1 MLIRGQILDIPNRR
15 IFPGVIEVTDGKIT
29 AIREDQSVTE
39 SGYLCPGFI
48 DAHVHIESSMLT
60 PPEFA
65 RIAVIH
71 GTTGTVSDPHEI
83 ANVLGLEGVRYMQ
96 KLAEQTPMKI
106 HLGIPSCVP
115 ATNFET
121 AGATLGPAEIEELC
135 RDESLV
141 YLSEMMNFPGV
152 IHRDPVVME
161 KLAIAKRYGK
171 RIDGHAPGLRGEELK
186 AYVSAGIETDHECF
200 QIDEAR
206 EKLAL
211 GQKILIR
218 EGSAAKNFE
227 ELWPLLAE
235 HPDSCMLCS
244 DDKHPDDLIEGHI
257 NQLCARAVAH
267 GVPLFDVLQAAC
279 VNPATHYGL
288 RCGLLR
294 PGDAAD
300 FVRLH
305 DLVGFRVM
313 ETWIDGVCVARN
325 GAPLLPKSRSPR
337 ANKFC
342 VSAKKAEDFVIAVPG
357 DGSGPLGQRALPKVD
372 GTDGRD
378 GWPQPSATDQGA
390 DGRGTDSQGT
400 DGQGTDGQGTDGQ
413 GTDGHRPP
421 LHACKVRVI
430 EALDG
435 QIVTGGGEAEA
446 EVKDGCVLADAS
458 RDLLKIAVVNRY
470 ANTAPAVAFVRGV
483 GLKHGAMASSVAHDC
498 HNIVAVGASDE
509 DLARAV
515 NLLIAN
521 EGGISV
527 VGPDGLED
535 VLPLPVAGLMSD
547 GYAEDAAAGYARITA
562 QAKALG
568 SGLHAP
574 YMTLSFLALL
584 VIPALKL
591 SDLGLFDGR
600 KFEFVPVVD
609 AAL

>member
-1 MLIRGQILDIPNRR
+1 MHLRGQILDIPNQR
-15 IFPGVIEVTDGKIT
+15 IFPGVIEVADGKI
-29 AIREDQSVTE
+29 AAVREDQTVTE
-39 SGYLCPGFI
+39 PGYLCPGFI

-96 KLAEQTPMKI
+96 KLAAQTPVKI
-106 HLGIPSCVP
+106 HFGIPSCVP

-121 AGATLGPAEIEELC
+121 AGATLGPAEVEELC
-135 RDESLV
+135 RDDSLV

-152 IHRDPVVME
+152 IHRDPIVME
-161 KLAIAKRYGK
+161 KIALAKRYGK

-186 AYVSAGIETDHECF
+186 AYVSAGIQTDHECF

-227 ELWPLLAE
+227 ELWPLLRE
-235 HPDSCMLCS
+235 HPESCMLCS
-244 DDKHPDDLIEGHI
+244 DDKHPDDLLEGHI

-267 GVPLFDVLQAAC
+267 GVPLFNVLRAAC
-279 VNPATHYGL
+279 VNPVEHYGL

-294 PGDAAD
+294 AGDPAD
-300 FVRLH
+300 VIRLH
-305 DLVGFRVM
+305 NLVDFRVM
-313 ETWIDGVCVARN
+313 ETWIDGVCVARD
-325 GAPLLPKSRSPR
+325 GVSLLPKSRSPR
-337 ANKFC
+337 VNKFH
-342 VSAKKAEDFVIAVPG
+342 VSAKQAADFVVRETAGGRGQPGQRVLSLEDESVGG
-357 DGSGPLGQRALPKVD
+357 DGHGP
-372 GTDGRD
+372 
-378 GWPQPSATDQGA
+378 WPLDCT
-390 DGRGTDSQGT
+390 
-400 DGQGTDGQGTDGQ
+400 
-413 GTDGHRPP
+413 
-421 LHACKVRVI
+421 VRVI

-435 QIVTGGGEAEA
+435 QIVTGAGEASALVRE
-446 EVKDGCVLADAS
+446 GQVLADPS

-470 ANTAPAVAFVRGV
+470 KDTPPAVAFVRGV
-483 GLKHGAMASSVAHDC
+483 GMRHGAMASSVAHDC

-515 NLLIAN
+515 NLLIAH

-527 VGPDGLED
+527 VGPGGLED

-547 GYAEDAAAGYARITA
+547 GSAEDAAAGYARLTA

-600 KFEFVPVVD
+600 KFEFVPVVGGGMRP
-609 AAL
+609 